1 MKTFSH
7 KMMAAVMVTY
17 FIGVIAGGL
26 AVFLL
31 NGDLAAWLTYIG
43 AVVAVAVAFYSWKA
57 KNENVIKLG
66 KRDIQKIKEVG
77 GDE

>member
-66 KRDIQKIKEVG
+66 KRDIQKMKDIGE
-77 GDE
+77 